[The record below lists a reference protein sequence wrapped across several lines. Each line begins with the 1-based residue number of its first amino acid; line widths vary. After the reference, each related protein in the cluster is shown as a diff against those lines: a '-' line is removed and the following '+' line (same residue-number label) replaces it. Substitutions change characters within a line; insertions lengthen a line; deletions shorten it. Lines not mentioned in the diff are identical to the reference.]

1 MSSYYLLAAVPLLCL
16 SSGTLYWYDKRQ
28 AEAGR
33 RRIPEISLLTLDAL
47 GGWPGGWW
55 AQQRFRHKTKKWS
68 YRVRF
73 YLAIAIN
80 LALLYLV
87 VFAGSP

>member
-16 SSGTLYWYDKRQ
+16 ISGTLYWYDKRQ

-33 RRIPEISLLTLDAL
+33 RRIPEISLLTL